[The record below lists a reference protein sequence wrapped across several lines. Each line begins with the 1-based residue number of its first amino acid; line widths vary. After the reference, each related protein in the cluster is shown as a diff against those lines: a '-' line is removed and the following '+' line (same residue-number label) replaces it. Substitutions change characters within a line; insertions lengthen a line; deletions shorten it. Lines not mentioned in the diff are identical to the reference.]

1 MELTIESALSP
12 QGLIGH
18 ATYLLL
24 VVSMIMR
31 DMTYLRII
39 VILSALVGITY
50 SALILHDPVGTFW
63 ESLLVTVNV
72 VQLTIN
78 HYLNRRARFSEEETA
93 FAEGRF
99 AGLSAGQRR
108 RLLSRGAW
116 RSGEPGQQLTT
127 KGLPVSHLI
136 YLASGN
142 AVIESD
148 DQIVAICHPGTF
160 IGEMTVIT
168 SEPATGTAT
177 LTLPSRYWCIEA
189 MALRKL
195 MAANTEIR
203 HAIEVAFS
211 HGMRDKLVQSNRF
224 IIDSGGVLMPPSGAL
239 QKS

>member
-1 MELTIESALSP
+1 MELTIESALSL

-72 VQLTIN
+72 VQLAIT

-93 FAEGRF
+93 FVEGRF
-99 AGLSAGQRR
+99 SELGAGQRR
-108 RLLSRGAW
+108 RLLNCGAW

-127 KGLPVSHLI
+127 EGRPVSHLI
-136 YLASGN
+136 YLASGS
-142 AVIESD
+142 AAIESD
-148 DQIVAICHPGTF
+148 GQMVAICHPGTF
-160 IGEMTVIT
+160 IGEMTVT
-168 SEPATGTAT
+168 TNEPATGTAI
-177 LTLPSRYWCIEA
+177 LTSPSRYWCIEA
-189 MALRKL
+189 TALRELVAVKP
-195 MAANTEIR
+195 EIR
-203 HAIEVAFS
+203 HALEVAFS

-224 IIDSGGVLMPPSGAL
+224 IVESGGVLVPPSGAL
-239 QKS
+239 HKS